1 MALTKEEKIQQLD
14 VLLADPALTTRERQL
29 YEGQLAK
36 LKGTTQGTGGTAGII
51 EPLQVLSQMLQA
63 QIGLSEAEVRQIAQT
78 VFATSKIGKGQLDD
92 ELLEYIDQ
100 TRKMVVQV
108 SLTTAG
114 QTLTTS
120 TKMQGGNRALF
131 YVMMSDFAAGNNVY
145 LYGPAGTGKT
155 FMAKIIAEAVGYK
168 VITINC
174 NQYTSP
180 IEIIGGQTIDG
191 YQEGKLITAWKA
203 DPKEL
208 GINPKTGQPFIG
220 ALLLIDELPKLDPNT
235 AGIMNDALSV
245 IKDPVR
251 IDVNGQPIPKKI
263 MNGRNQEI
271 SKGNLFVVATGNTLL
286 LRPDPTYTANFAQ
299 DASLQDRFAGST
311 YRVFYDYELEYTNV
325 FEAVNI
331 DTGNGN
337 IVTANMA
344 FLFNFLIALRES
356 IEKNNYTQEAFISMR
371 LMNNLRDTYVEFRK
385 NALLPKSEQNLRPKT
400 LQDGIRSFLNL
411 FTEQQRQNL
420 MPQEVADFL
429 DNVIPDVDGRPLD
442 ELSNDTEIQQAKDI
456 VKNWKVAF
464 GNRIL

>member
-1 MALTKEEKIQQLD
+1 MALDKNEKIAQLEKF
-14 VLLADPALTTRERQL
+14 LADPNLPASERAAFQSQIDKLRALPAGATTNQQL
-29 YEGQLAK
+29 VEPFQLLQQFLAAK
-36 LKGTTQGTGGTAGII
+36 T
-51 EPLQVLSQMLQA
+51 
-63 QIGLSEAEVRQIAQT
+63 GLSEDEVRQIAQT
-78 VFATSKIGKGQLDD
+78 VFAGSKIGKNQLDED
-92 ELLEYIDQ
+92 LIQYIDA

-114 QTLTTS
+114 QTITS
-120 TKMQGGNRALF
+120 TTKMQGGNRALF

-168 VITINC
+168 VVTINC

-191 YQEGKLITAWKA
+191 YQEGKLVTAWRA

-208 GINPKTGQPFIG
+208 GINPKTGLPYAG

-251 IDVNGQPIPKKI
+251 IDVNGEPIPKKI

-271 SKGNLFVVATGNTLL
+271 PKGNLFVVATGNTLL

-331 DTGNGN
+331 DVGSGKV
-337 IVTANMA
+337 VTVNMA

-356 IEKNNYTQEAFISMR
+356 IEANSYTNEAFISMR

-400 LQDGIRSFLNL
+400 LQDGIQSFLNL
-411 FTEQQRQNL
+411 FTEQQRTNL
-420 MPQEVADFL
+420 IPQEVTEFL
-429 DNVIPDVDGRPLD
+429 TNVLPDVDQRPLE
-442 ELSNDTEIQQAKDI
+442 ELSTPEDIEKAKEI
-456 VKNWKVAF
+456 VREWKATY
-464 GNRIL
+464 GDRIL

>member
-1 MALTKEEKIQQLD
+1 
-14 VLLADPALTTRERQL
+14 
-29 YEGQLAK
+29 
-36 LKGTTQGTGGTAGII
+36 
-51 EPLQVLSQMLQA
+51 
-63 QIGLSEAEVRQIAQT
+63 
-78 VFATSKIGKGQLDD
+78 
-92 ELLEYIDQ
+92 
-100 TRKMVVQV
+100 
-108 SLTTAG
+108 
-114 QTLTTS
+114 
-120 TKMQGGNRALF
+120 
-131 YVMMSDFAAGNNVY
+131 
-145 LYGPAGTGKT
+145 
-155 FMAKIIAEAVGYK
+155 
-168 VITINC
+168 
-174 NQYTSP
+174 
-180 IEIIGGQTIDG
+180 
-191 YQEGKLITAWKA
+191 
-203 DPKEL
+203 
-208 GINPKTGQPFIG
+208 
-220 ALLLIDELPKLDPNT
+220 
-235 AGIMNDALSV
+235 
-245 IKDPVR
+245 
-251 IDVNGQPIPKKI
+251 

>member
-1 MALTKEEKIQQLD
+1 MALTREEKIQQLEGF
-14 VLLADPALTTRERQL
+14 LADPALNPSERNRL
-29 YEGQLAK
+29 EAALNR
-36 LKGTTQGTGGTAGII
+36 LKGAPAGASGTAGII

-63 QIGLSEAEVRQIAQT
+63 QVGLSEAEVRQIAQT
-78 VFATSKIGKGQLDD
+78 VFATSKISKGQLDD
-92 ELLEYIDQ
+92 ELLEYIDA

-108 SLTTAG
+108 SMTTAG
-114 QTLTTS
+114 QTITTS

-131 YVMMSDFAAGNNVY
+131 YVMMSDFGAGNNVY

-208 GINPKTGQPFIG
+208 GINPKTGQPFVG

-245 IKDPVR
+245 IKDPQRVD
-251 IDVNGQPIPKKI
+251 INGQPIPKKI

-311 YRVFYDYELEYTNV
+311 YRVFYDYELEYNNV
-325 FEAVNI
+325 FKEVKI
-331 DTGNGN
+331 EMTNGS
-337 IVTANMA
+337 VQVVNMA
-344 FLFNFLIALRES
+344 FLFNFMIKLRES

-385 NALLPKSEQNLRPKT
+385 NAMLPKSEQNTRPKT
-400 LQDGIRSFLNL
+400 LQDGIMSFLNL

-420 MPQEVADFL
+420 IPQEVADFL
-429 DNVIPDVDGRPLD
+429 DNTIPDVDGRPLD
-442 ELSNDTEIQQAKDI
+442 ELSTDADIQEAKAI
-456 VKNWKVAF
+456 VAKWKKDF
-464 GNRIL
+464 GDRIL

>member
-1 MALTKEEKIQQLD
+1 MATREQKIQDLES
-14 VLLADPALTTRERQL
+14 LLADPNLTPSERTIFQ
-29 YEGQLAK
+29 GQLNK
-36 LKGTTQGTGGTAGII
+36 LKGAPAGTTGTAGII

-63 QIGLSEAEVRQIAQT
+63 QVGLSDAEVRQIAQT

-92 ELLEYIDQ
+92 ELLEYIDA

-108 SLTTAG
+108 SMTTAG
-114 QTLTTS
+114 QTITTAS
-120 TKMQGGNRALF
+120 AMQGGNRALF
-131 YVMMSDFAAGNNVY
+131 YVMMSDFGAGNNVY

-208 GINPKTGQPFIG
+208 GINPRTGQPFVG

-251 IDVNGQPIPKKI
+251 VDVNGNPIPKKI

-311 YRVFYDYELEYTNV
+311 YRVFYDYELEYNNV
-325 FEAVNI
+325 FKEVKIEMA
-331 DTGNGN
+331 NGS
-337 IVTANMA
+337 VQVVNMA

-385 NALLPKSEQNLRPKT
+385 NAMLPKSEQNTRPKT
-400 LQDGIRSFLNL
+400 LQDGIQSFLNL

-420 MPQEVADFL
+420 IPQEVTDFL
-429 DNVIPDVDGRPLD
+429 DNTIPDVDGRPLD
-442 ELSNDTEIQQAKDI
+442 ELSTDADIQAAKAI
-456 VKNWKVAF
+456 VAKWKKDF
-464 GNRIL
+464 GDRIL

>member
-208 GINPKTGQPFIG
+208 GINPKTGQPFIC

>member
-1 MALTKEEKIQQLD
+1 
-14 VLLADPALTTRERQL
+14 V
-29 YEGQLAK
+29 
-36 LKGTTQGTGGTAGII
+36 
-51 EPLQVLSQMLQA
+51 
-63 QIGLSEAEVRQIAQT
+63 AQT
-78 VFATSKIGKGQLDD
+78 VFATSTISKGQLD
-92 ELLEYIDQ
+92 ESLLEYIDA

-114 QTLTTS
+114 QTITSS

-191 YQEGKLITAWKA
+191 YQEGKLITAWRA
-203 DPKEL
+203 EPKEL
-208 GINPKTGQPFIG
+208 GINPKTGQPYAG

-251 IDVNGQPIPKKI
+251 IDANGEPIPKKI

-271 SKGNLFVVATGNTLL
+271 AKGNLFVVATGNTLL

-325 FEAVNI
+325 FESVNI
-331 DTGNGN
+331 DINGK
-337 IVTANMA
+337 VMTVNMA
-344 FLFNFLIALRES
+344 FLFNFLIRLRES
-356 IEKNNYTQEAFISMR
+356 IESLNYTNEAFISMR
-371 LMNNLRDTYVEFRK
+371 LMNNLRDTYVEYRK
-385 NALLPKSEQNLRPKT
+385 NAMLPKSEQNLRPKT
-400 LQDGIRSFLNL
+400 LQDGIKSFLNL
-411 FTEQQRQNL
+411 FTDQQRTNI
-420 MPQEVADFL
+420 MPQEVTEFL
-429 DNVIPDVDGRPLD
+429 DVTLPEVDQRPLE
-442 ELSNDTEIQQAKDI
+442 ELSTDTDI
-456 VKNWKVAF
+456 EAARQIVRNWKTAF

>member
-1 MALTKEEKIQQLD
+1 MATREEKIQNLET
-14 VLLADPALTTRERQL
+14 VLADTKLTPHQRAIL
-29 YEGQLAK
+29 EGQLNK
-36 LKGTTQGTGGTAGII
+36 LKGVTTGSSGVAGII

-78 VFATSKIGKGQLDD
+78 VFASSKISKGQLDD
-92 ELLEYIDQ
+92 ELLSYIDQ

-108 SLTTAG
+108 SMVTSG
-114 QTLTTS
+114 QSMTTS
-120 TKMQGGNRALF
+120 SVMQGGNRALF
-131 YVMMSDFAAGNNVY
+131 YVMMSDYAAGNNVY

-155 FMAKIIAEAVGYK
+155 YMAKMIAEAIGYK

-191 YQEGKLITAWKA
+191 YQEGKLTTAWRA

-208 GINPKTGQPFIG
+208 GINPKTGQPFLG

-245 IKDPVR
+245 IKDPQKV
-251 IDVNGQPIPKKI
+251 DVNGQPIPKKI
-263 MNGRNQEI
+263 MDGRNKEVPLG
-271 SKGNLFVVATGNTLL
+271 KLFVVATGNTLL

-311 YRVFYDYELEYTNV
+311 YRVFYDYELEYKNV

-331 DTGNGN
+331 NLPNGS
-337 IVTANMA
+337 VQTVNMA

-356 IEKNNYTQEAFISMR
+356 IETNNYTQEAFISMR
-371 LMNNLRDTYVEFRK
+371 LMNNLRDSYVQFRI
-385 NALLPKSEQNLRPKT
+385 NAMLPKDQQNTRPKT

-420 MPQEVADFL
+420 IQQEVADFL
-429 DNVIPDVDGRPLD
+429 DNTIPDVDDRPLD
-442 ELSNDTEIQQAKDI
+442 ELSTEAEIQAAQTI
-456 VKNWKVAF
+456 VANWKTNF

>member
-1 MALTKEEKIQQLD
+1 MATREQKIQDLES
-14 VLLADPALTTRERQL
+14 LLADPNLTPSERTIF
-29 YEGQLAK
+29 EGQLNK
-36 LKGTTQGTGGTAGII
+36 LKGLPAGASGTAGII

-63 QIGLSEAEVRQIAQT
+63 QVGLSEAEVRQIAQT
-78 VFATSKIGKGQLDD
+78 VFATSKISKGQLDD
-92 ELLEYIDQ
+92 ELLEYIDA

-108 SLTTAG
+108 SMTTAG
-114 QTLTTS
+114 QTITTAS
-120 TKMQGGNRALF
+120 AMQGGNRALF
-131 YVMMSDFAAGNNVY
+131 YVMMSDFGAGNNVY

-208 GINPKTGQPFIG
+208 GINPRTGQPFVG

-251 IDVNGQPIPKKI
+251 VDVNGQPIPKKI

-311 YRVFYDYELEYTNV
+311 YRVFYDYELEYNNV
-325 FEAVNI
+325 FKEVKIEMA
-331 DTGNGN
+331 NGS
-337 IVTANMA
+337 VQVVNMA
-344 FLFNFLIALRES
+344 FLFNFLIKLRES
-356 IEKNNYTQEAFISMR
+356 IEKNNLTQEAFISMR

-385 NALLPKSEQNLRPKT
+385 NAMLPKSEQNTRPKT
-400 LQDGIRSFLNL
+400 LQDGIMSFLNL
-411 FTEQQRQNL
+411 FTEQQRGRL
-420 MPQEVADFL
+420 IPQEVADFL
-429 DNVIPDVDGRPLD
+429 DNTIPDVDGRPLD
-442 ELSNDTEIQQAKDI
+442 ELSTDTDIQEAKAI
-456 VKNWKVAF
+456 VAKWKKDF
-464 GNRIL
+464 GDRIL